1 MKDELVVSA
10 ICLLMGF
17 GMLFGGTQLMLGTR
31 HFLSDAREVLGVVVD
46 RDASHPRSG
55 ERGLAFSAPVVEYRD
70 ANGVMRRYQPM
81 TRDSHSS
88 FAIGQTV
95 ILLVQ
100 DAADG
105 SPHAVRLAT
114 TQDLW
119 FESAVLL
126 FMGTCFFAGGVLV
139 LFFLWPRAR
148 SPRKRR
154 PATRSGRS
162 VGD

>member
-1 MKDELVVSA
+1 MKDALVGSA
-10 ICLLMGF
+10 IFLLIGF
-17 GMLFGGTQLMLGTR
+17 GMLLGGAHLMLGTR
-31 HFLSDAREVLGVVVD
+31 YFLSDAREVPGVVVD

-55 ERGLAFSAPVVEYRD
+55 ERGSALSAPVVEYRD
-70 ANGVMRRYQPM
+70 ANGVMRLYQPS

-88 FAIGQTV
+88 FSIGQPV

-105 SPHAVRLAT
+105 SPRAVRLAT

-119 FESAVLL
+119 FESVLLL
-126 FMGTCFFAGGVLV
+126 FMGTCFSAAGVLA
-139 LFFLWPRAR
+139 LFILWPRAK